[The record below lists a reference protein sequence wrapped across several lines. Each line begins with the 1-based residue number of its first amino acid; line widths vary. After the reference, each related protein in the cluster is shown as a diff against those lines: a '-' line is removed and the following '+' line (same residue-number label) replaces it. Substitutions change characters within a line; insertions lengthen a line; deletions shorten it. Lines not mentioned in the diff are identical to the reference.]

1 VNTAPDSSTATSAG
15 ETAAVAP
22 RPRVFLVDDHPLFVA
37 GLSKVLAADGEL
49 EVCGHAPSTREA
61 LSKLRLVRADL
72 VITDLSLT
80 GTNGLELIK
89 HLKTEHPT
97 LPILVMSIHDEREYA
112 PRALRAGASGY
123 LLKTEEA
130 ETLVAAVRKVLA
142 GEIVVSA
149 AQRQRM
155 ISNVV
160 RPGGGS
166 PLDAVTDREL
176 EVLQLVGEGHTTSA
190 IADRLNLS
198 VKTVESHR
206 LHLKDKLGLATSAL
220 LVRYAIAWVAEDLGG
235 PPV

>member
-1 VNTAPDSSTATSAG
+1 
-15 ETAAVAP
+15 
-22 RPRVFLVDDHPLFVA
+22 VFLVDDHPLFVA
-37 GLSKVLAADGEL
+37 GLIKVLAADGEL

-61 LSKLRLVRADL
+61 LSQLRSVRADL

-89 HLKTEHPT
+89 HLQAEHPK
-97 LPILVMSIHDEREYA
+97 LPILVMSVHDEREYA

-123 LLKTEEA
+123 VPKTEEA
-130 ETLVAAVRKVLA
+130 ETLVAAVRRVLA
-142 GEIVVSA
+142 GEIVVSV
-149 AQRQRM
+149 AQRERM
-155 ISNVV
+155 IFNVV

-166 PLDAVTDREL
+166 PLDAVSDREL
-176 EVLQLVGEGHTTSA
+176 EVLQLVGEGHTSND

-220 LVRYAIAWVAEDLGG
+220 LVRYAIAWVAEELAR